1 MATEITQSSIVVNER
16 GTVNFTV
23 TTDSIGIGSTGTL
36 YYSTKQIKG
45 TVAAGE
51 FTDNTL
57 TGSVDIN
64 TSGIGTISRS
74 IVGDRSTEGTESFQI
89 EIRSD
94 SITGTVLVE
103 SDTIEIYDTS
113 VNAGQT
119 ANGKTI
125 GPVQVNIDSGNTAS
139 PSDWFTICDID
150 SLPDG
155 CKIALFI
162 DGGTS
167 YVQAS
172 YDAFIEKLNAKN
184 ITVITVTNNQEDWI
198 QPFIA
203 TLD

>member
-57 TGSVDIN
+57 TGSIDIN

-94 SITGTVLVE
+94 SSTGTVLVE

-125 GPVQVNIDSGNTAS
+125 GPVQVNIDSGNTANT
-139 PSDWFTICDID
+139 SDWYTICDID

-155 CKIALFI
+155 SKIALFI

>member
-113 VNAGQT
+113 VNAGQS

-125 GPVQVNIDSGNTAS
+125 GPVQVNIDSGNTANT
-139 PSDWFTICDID
+139 SDWYTICDID